1 MGRTKKKGKQGDECD
16 DDRPL
21 DDRKPIGAVT
31 RRPTLAERLSG
42 LADDAK
48 SYPDMSA
55 NASWAEELIGR
66 AVTAGMSLTG
76 EES

>member
-48 SYPDMSA
+48 SYPGA
-55 NASWAEELIGR
+55 LP
-66 AVTAGMSLTG
+66 
-76 EES
+76 